1 MNNDYQAIVIGAGNG
16 GLMTAATLAKKG
28 VKTLLI
34 DKHNI
39 PGGSASSIHRGRFEF
54 EPSLHE
60 LSNVGESPEDPNCF
74 VRGFFYQLGADVDW
88 YVEHSELYHLVVPEE
103 GIDFT
108 LSSDPQKLIM
118 DLEKEA
124 PGSAG
129 PMQQMLQL
137 GQEAAAAYAYISSKD
152 FDPDKLDE
160 LYLHARTLAGHSIK
174 EVLDAIGMPER
185 AQAIVS
191 QYWCYLGATATE
203 MDALTYFRMFVSYL
217 AFGAGMPHLR
227 SHELSL
233 ALEGVVRD
241 NGGEVWYNTP
251 AEKILVKDGKAYG
264 VRIAGKD
271 YYCDNVI
278 CNAYPEFAYSYLIDK
293 EEVPERATKLTNAR
307 QLAMNLF
314 TVYLG
319 MNKSNDEIG
328 IKHYTNFIMSTTDT
342 DEQARRSMEDRANI
356 PAVIINDLNRLV
368 PDATPEGTC
377 FLFLTGFF
385 FGNSWDD
392 VKPEEHQKEK
402 ERVAEAMIRRCEE
415 ALGISIMPYIEEIE
429 IASPVTFARFLGTPQ
444 GTPYG
449 YKMNKWDN
457 YIQREVDKRTDLKTI
472 GNLEFVGAATH
483 TGDGYSTTYLG
494 GYETAIEILEAQK
507 EKGEIQR

>member
-16 GLMTAATLAKKG
+16 GLMTAATLAKQG
-28 VKTLLI
+28 IKTLMI

-60 LSNVGESPEDPNCF
+60 LSNVGYDANDPNCF
-74 VRGFFYQLGADVDW
+74 VRGLFAQLGADVDW
-88 YVEHSELYHLVVPEE
+88 CVEHTELYHLVIPEE
-103 GIDFT
+103 GIDFS
-108 LSSDPQKLIM
+108 LSSNPEKLIM

-129 PMQQMLQL
+129 PMMQMLQL

-160 LYLHARTLAGHSIK
+160 LYPHAKTMAGHSIK
-174 EVLDAIGMPER
+174 EVLTAIGMPER

-217 AFGAGMPHLR
+217 AFGAGMPRLR

-233 ALEGVVRD
+233 ALEKVVRD

-251 AEKILVKDGKAYG
+251 ADKILVKDGKAYG
-264 VRIAGKD
+264 VRIGGKD
-271 YYCDNVI
+271 YYADNII

-293 EEVPERATKLTNAR
+293 EEVPEKSVKLVNAR
-307 QLAMNLF
+307 ESAMNLF

-319 MNKSNDEIG
+319 MNKSDEELG
-328 IKHYTNFIMSTTDT
+328 LKHYTNFIMKTSDT
-342 DEQARRSMEDRANI
+342 DEQARLSSMDRANTS
-356 PAVIINDLNRLV
+356 AVILNDLNKLV
-368 PDATPEGTC
+368 PDCTPEGTC
-377 FLFLTGFF
+377 FLFLTGFS
-385 FGNSWDD
+385 FGHAWDSIT
-392 VKPEEHQKEK
+392 PEEHQKEK
-402 ERVAEAMIRRCEE
+402 ERAAEVMIRRCEE
-415 ALGISIMPYIEEIE
+415 ALGIEIMPYIEEIE
-429 IASPVTFARFLGTPQ
+429 IASPVTFARFLGTPN

-457 YIQREVDKRTDLKTI
+457 YIQREVDRDADLKTI
-472 GNLEFVGAATH
+472 DKLDFVGAATRV
-483 TGDGYSTTYLG
+483 GDGYSTTYLG
-494 GYETAIEILEAQK
+494 GYETAIEISEALK

>member
-1 MNNDYQAIVIGAGNG
+1 MSNAYQAIVIGAGNG

-60 LSNVGESPEDPNCF
+60 LSGVGEPDNPSILRKVFEE
-74 VRGFFYQLGADVDW
+74 VGAEVDW
-88 YVEHSELYHLVVPEE
+88 CLEHTELYRLIIPEE
-103 GIDFT
+103 GIDFA
-108 LSSDPQKLIM
+108 LSSDPQKLCM
-118 DLEKEA
+118 DLEKEV

-129 PMQQMLQL
+129 PMAQMLQL
-137 GQEAAAAYAYISSKD
+137 CGEAAMAYDYMGSKD

-160 LYLHARTLAGHSIK
+160 LYPHAKALAGHTIK
-174 EVLDAIGMPER
+174 EALDALGMPER
-185 AQAIVS
+185 AQGIVS

-203 MDALTYFRMFVSYL
+203 MDAMTYFRMFGSYL
-217 AFGAGMPHLR
+217 ATGAAMPRLR
-227 SHELSL
+227 SHEISL
-233 ALEGVVRD
+233 ALEKVVRD

-264 VRIAGKD
+264 VRIDGKD
-271 YYCDNVI
+271 YYCDNVV
-278 CNAYPEFAYSYLIDK
+278 CNAYPDFAYSYLIDQ
-293 EEVPERATKLTNAR
+293 EEVPERAVKLTNAR
-307 QLAMNLF
+307 QHAMNLF

-319 MNKSNDEIG
+319 MNKSSEEIG
-328 IKHYTNFIMSTTDT
+328 IKSYTNFIMRTSDS
-342 DEQARRSMEDRANI
+342 DLQAKQSMEDRAKV

-368 PDATPEGTC
+368 PDCTPEGTC

-385 FGNSWDD
+385 FGDLWDS
-392 VKPEEHQKEK
+392 VKPEEYQKEK

-429 IASPVTFARFLGTPQ
+429 IGSPVTFARFLGSPQ

-449 YKMNKWDN
+449 YRMNKWDN
-457 YIQREVDKRTDLKTI
+457 FIQRIVDKRTDLKTI
-472 GNLEFVGAATH
+472 DKLDFVGAATH
-483 TGDGYSTTYLG
+483 TGDGYCPTYMG
-494 GYETAIEILEAQK
+494 GFETAIEIVEAQK